1 MKEEQD
7 VCWEIIVELEK
18 IFSLEFLELI
28 LRNNKDEEQGICW
41 EKSKQLEM
49 TLRLESVPLE
59 LIWRMELIEDSEYWE
74 VELNVRLESL
84 SVELI
89 FHMDM
94 EEEQWICWEMGME
107 LEVRFWLE

>member
-7 VCWEIIVELEK
+7 VCWEIVVELEK

-28 LRNNKDEEQGICW
+28 LINNKDEEQGIGW